1 LPMFSLFSSA
11 SAVHDMLEQRADQLR
26 DALARVGSGR
36 EYALRVYRV
45 DSELLR
51 VVASLSPRLNT
62 LAESAASASPG
73 QRYLLER
80 KLEAEKRNELRTVS
94 QSIVDDIVNGL
105 APHALGVV
113 RSPIPRL
120 ADVDAAARG
129 TMVLNAAFLVAT
141 PAQRQ
146 FQATLTALVARH
158 SAHGFHFDF
167 TGPWPPYHFVS
178 DRDASS
184 NGR

>member
-1 LPMFSLFSSA
+1 MFSLFSSA
-11 SAVHDMLEQRADQLR
+11 SAVHDMLRQRADQLHE
-26 DALARVGSGR
+26 ALVGVGSSR

-62 LAESAASASPG
+62 LAESAAAASPG

-80 KLEAEKRNELRTVS
+80 KLEAEKRSELRAVS
-94 QSIVDDIVNGL
+94 QSIVDEIVGEL
-105 APHALGVV
+105 APRALGVV

-120 ADVDAAARG
+120 ADADAAARG
-129 TMVLNAAFLVAT
+129 TMVLNAAFLIAP
-141 PAQRQ
+141 PAQQR
-146 FQATLTALVARH
+146 FQETLTTLVARH

-178 DRDASS
+178 GAGSSS